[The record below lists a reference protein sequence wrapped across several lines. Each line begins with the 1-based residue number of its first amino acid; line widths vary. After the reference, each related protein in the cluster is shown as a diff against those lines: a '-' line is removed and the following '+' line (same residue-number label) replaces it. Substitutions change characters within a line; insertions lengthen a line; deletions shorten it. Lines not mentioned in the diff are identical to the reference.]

1 MMWDKWKEK
10 WELACE
16 AVRRLGGDSEGVTI
30 LNRAVEESVIV
41 VEKKIG
47 MRLPDAFRKVVLE
60 FAAGIDFEWRLPDEI
75 KFPDEFRGI
84 FAGQFTW
91 NLKDIPE
98 INESKDGWVRE
109 CFSNED
115 DPYDKVW
122 HNKLGL
128 MEVGNGDFIAFDLKE
143 YPKKAP
149 IVYLS
154 HDDGEGHGYV
164 LGDDFID
171 FMGRWT
177 NIGCPGLEDW
187 QMLPFI
193 DSTTSGINPYGK
205 NAIAWRALLGLNFEI

>member
-1 MMWDKWKEK
+1 MIWDSWIDKWEK
-10 WELACE
+10 ICE
-16 AVRRLGGDSEGVTI
+16 AIRRLGGESEGFTVTNKATEDKI
-30 LNRAVEESVIV
+30 TAVEN
-41 VEKKIG
+41 KIG
-47 MRLPDAFRKVVLE
+47 MKLPDVFRRVVLE
-60 FAAGIDFEWRLPDEI
+60 FASGVDFEWRLPDEL
-75 KFPDEFRGI
+75 KLPQEFRGI

-98 INESKDGWVRE
+98 INESKDSWVRE

-115 DPYDKVW
+115 DAYDRVW

-143 YPKKAP
+143 YPQKAP
-149 IVYLS
+149 IVYIS

-164 LGDDFID
+164 LGENFID
-171 FMGRWT
+171 FMDRWT

-193 DSTTSGINPYGK
+193 DSATSGINPCGK
-205 NAIAWRALLGLNFEI
+205 NAVAWRELIGLKF